1 VKSEYVIQCAVRS
14 VSGIIFCKCS
24 KVFKLAIVDKY
35 VFQRLLRDVL
45 REGGREGGREYFFFN
60 AY

>member
-1 VKSEYVIQCAVRS
+1 MKSEYVIQCAVRS

-45 REGGREGGREYFFFN
+45 REGGRE
-60 AY
+60 